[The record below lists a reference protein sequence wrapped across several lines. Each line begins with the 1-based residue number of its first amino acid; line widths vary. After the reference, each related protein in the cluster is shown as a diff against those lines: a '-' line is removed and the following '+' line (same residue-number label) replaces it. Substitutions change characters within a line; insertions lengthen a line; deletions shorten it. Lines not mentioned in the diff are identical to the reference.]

1 MNRVFGC
8 KTTQRKF
15 TKKVDDDEE
24 TMSVED
30 AVPCDQR
37 TIGVVDSGGTG
48 KRRAR
53 LKIPNGRKNRRVGEK
68 RADEA
73 KTGQKRRGKTQTRA
87 AGPQKTITRFTGP
100 PPQASECL
108 LRLKKKAV
116 ENTWCLYVIYI
127 RYASK
132 KWKYVH
138 HTIPQDNIGFKFALG
153 LTLASTCICT
163 FPAYLHIHSNRI
175 WNCCRLCVISM
186 IRLCR
191 FTVHVPC
198 KYRRNCRVND

>member
-1 MNRVFGC
+1 MRARE
-8 KTTQRKF
+8 QRKF
-15 TKKVDDDEE
+15 AKKVDDDEE

-48 KRRAR
+48 KKRAR
-53 LKIPNGRKNRRVGEK
+53 FKIPNGRYSRRVGEK

-108 LRLKKKAV
+108 LRLKKKPSRTRGV
-116 ENTWCLYVIYI
+116 YTLYIFVT
-127 RYASK
+127 RQRSETK
-132 KWKYVH
+132 PCVFTTN
-138 HTIPQDNIGFKFALG
+138 HTRMN
-153 LTLASTCICT
+153 
-163 FPAYLHIHSNRI
+163 HIK
-175 WNCCRLCVISM
+175 M
-186 IRLCR
+186 
-191 FTVHVPC
+191 
-198 KYRRNCRVND
+198 

>member
-1 MNRVFGC
+1 MKSEVYYSRNILIVEKTHDKKKEEEKPKLSGEKNVSRQRFSVVYPFSGPNRSVFHPKPSEMNRVFGC

-53 LKIPNGRKNRRVGEK
+53 LQIPNGRYNQRVGEK

-132 KWKYVH
+132 K
-138 HTIPQDNIGFKFALG
+138 
-153 LTLASTCICT
+153 
-163 FPAYLHIHSNRI
+163 
-175 WNCCRLCVISM
+175 
-186 IRLCR
+186 
-191 FTVHVPC
+191 
-198 KYRRNCRVND
+198 